1 MLLGMKRI
9 LWLMLLTGFFVTSV
23 DLASAEEKLSVV
35 QTALSST
42 TLSGYVDASA
52 TWHSGNTV
60 ATVTSAPE
68 KLIDENRW
76 WNRFCTWIRSF
87 GFRI

>member
-1 MLLGMKRI
+1 MLLIGS
-9 LWLMLLTGFFVTSV
+9 FVTSV

-42 TLSGYVDASA
+42 TLSGYVNANA

-60 ATVTSAPE
+60 TTAPD
-68 KLIDENRW
+68 KLIDDNSW
-76 WNRFCTWIRSF
+76 WNHFCAWIRSF
-87 GFRI
+87 GFLI